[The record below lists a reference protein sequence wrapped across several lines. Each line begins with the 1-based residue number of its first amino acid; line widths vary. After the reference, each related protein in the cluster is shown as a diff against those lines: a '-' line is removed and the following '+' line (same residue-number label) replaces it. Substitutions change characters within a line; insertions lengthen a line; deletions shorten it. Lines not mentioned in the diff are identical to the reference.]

1 MSRRSQFGPES
12 HIVRG
17 PHRGA
22 YEWTHHFDRA
32 ERHRLVQEDRAARNT
47 VLLVLAGAIVSGLAI
62 LLVTLIGYV

>member
-12 HIVRG
+12 YIIRG

-22 YEWTHHFDRA
+22 YEWTHHFSRA
-32 ERHRLVQEDRAARNT
+32 ERHRLVQEDREARHT
-47 VLLVLAGAIVSGLAI
+47 VLLVLGGALAGGLAI